1 MDFLASLSFL
11 YHLTFSSM
19 EKARRCRVSVPVLRI
34 RETGSSSLVM
44 IWATLRWTLPSISS
58 LVGPKRS

>member
-44 IWATLRWTLPSISS
+44 IWATLR
-58 LVGPKRS
+58 